1 MFIIKFFHVQWKF
14 FIWYVFIYLLTKTNM
29 NQCFFFLIFFFEN
42 YEQCSYVK
50 SYSSSSLL
58 FVKQLLFC
66 ELLAFKTI
74 SSKII
79 FFHFSISFIF
89 TYSCT
94 YDCKLSHS
102 SIVFIWNE
110 KIIYKLYLYFFDI
123 IFCIYI
129 SIFPWKMLILKSNFG

>member
-1 MFIIKFFHVQWKF
+1 
-14 FIWYVFIYLLTKTNM
+14 VFIYLLTKTDM
-29 NQCFFFLIFFFEN
+29 NQCFFFLKKSFFEN

-79 FFHFSISFIF
+79 FFHFFYFIHF
-89 TYSCT
+89 Y
-94 YDCKLSHS
+94 
-102 SIVFIWNE
+102 VF
-110 KIIYKLYLYFFDI
+110 LYLWLQI
-123 IFCIYI
+123 IPFIHSIHLKWKNYI
-129 SIFPWKMLILKSNFG
+129 QTLFVLFRYHLLHLHKHISMKDVDFKIKFWLIERFQWKH